1 MDGVKT
7 DESTKILENIFRILE
22 IKDLRKGK
30 HSKLAVNTWCDANN
44 IP

>member
-7 DESTKILENIFRILE
+7 DESTKILGDIFRKLE
-22 IKDLRKGK
+22 IKDLREGK
-30 HSKLAVNTWCDANN
+30 HSKLAGNTWCDANN